1 MAVCVQQ
8 DASGYVQVVNP
19 QPTDLSTCSHVLQ
32 SSAEHLNNPLALTA
46 EDGQTLGYSIMLVWA
61 IAYAC
66 RLVAEVISDAG
77 NDSARS

>member
-8 DASGYVQVVNP
+8 NSQGYLFVVTP
-19 QPTDLSTCSHVLQ
+19 QPADMSTCSHVLQ
-32 SSAEHLNNPLALTA
+32 SSAEYLNNPLALTA
-46 EDGQTLGYSIMLVWA
+46 EDGQTLGFSIMLVWA

-66 RLVAEVISDAG
+66 RLVAEVISGAG